1 MPDFSPGDSAVGY
14 KFIFQIDGIQCP
26 SVIDVSGLKLEVDK
40 IESKTQSDSGVFIQ
54 SHMPGPQK
62 SGEITVTRQLTDD
75 KTITNWLN
83 EVMKGDMSGS
93 RKTAVVKILDLIGAP
108 VKTYEFDQCWVK
120 SVETSGF
127 KAGGNEGMTEKFVMT
142 YTSGKVE

>member
-1 MPDFSPGDSAVGY
+1 MGNSSTP
-14 KFIFQIDGIQCP
+14 KDGAADWIAP
-26 SVIDVSGLKLEVDK
+26 
-40 IESKTQSDSGVFIQ
+40 
-54 SHMPGPQK
+54 
-62 SGEITVTRQLTDD
+62 
-75 KTITNWLN
+75 NWPVP
-83 EVMKGDMSGS
+83 EGTAGS

-142 YTSGKVE
+142 YTSGKVS